1 MPKFLNYESYS
12 QGEKTGIKATVKIE
26 KYDFEVTVESEDTN
40 LVMDTLF
47 LCLNLF
53 LGKLEEIKDTN

>member
-1 MPKFLNYESYS
+1 M
-12 QGEKTGIKATVKIE
+12 KASVKIE
-26 KYDFEVTVESEDTN
+26 KYDFEVTVESENIN

-53 LGKLEEIKDTN
+53 LGKLEEIKDAN